1 MYVLMYVL
9 PIFCFRLT
17 YKVDGL
23 LYIDL
28 LLLQCRLNLR
38 KFFGCFQMSFYW
50 NNSSTTKLSAT
61 SLGIRIW
68 VICINSVYFNLFSTL
83 IKYNIIDNTVKDVHD
98 VLPC

>member
-17 YKVDGL
+17 FKVDGL

-38 KFFGCFQMSFYW
+38 KFSAVFKCPSIEITQVLLNYQRPLLVYESE
-50 NNSSTTKLSAT
+50 SSAL
-61 SLGIRIW
+61 IR
-68 VICINSVYFNLFSTL
+68 STL
-83 IKYNIIDNTVKDVHD
+83 ICFQ
-98 VLPC
+98 L